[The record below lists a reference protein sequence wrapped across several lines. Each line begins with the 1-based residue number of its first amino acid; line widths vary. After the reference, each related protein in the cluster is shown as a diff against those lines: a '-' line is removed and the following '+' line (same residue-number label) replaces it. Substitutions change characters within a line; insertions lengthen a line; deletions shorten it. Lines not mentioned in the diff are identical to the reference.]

1 MVPARTV
8 AFTAEDEGKRVVT
21 TGGEVVGEIART
33 EDGTAFV
40 RPSRELVSCYG
51 SRITS
56 CLDPDE
62 LLPLDASAVTLDG
75 EERVRIKPEERP
87 EPGTVHPT
95 E

>member
-1 MVPARTV
+1 MVPLRTV

-21 TGGEVVGEIART
+21 TSGELVGEIART

-40 RPSRELVSCYG
+40 RPSRELVACYG

-62 LLPLDASAVTLDG
+62 LLPLDGSAVTVDG
-75 EERVRIKPEERP
+75 EGRVRIDPEERP
-87 EPGTVHPT
+87 EPGTVQPT